1 MIFELR
7 QEFYIQPMNK
17 IYLEMAAMYLFW
29 LFAMF
34 IIRGKARRVTAI
46 VFAALSVLLI
56 LLLTVYRGSGSVT
69 KQISLIPFI
78 TFTYATVEN
87 EMYRMLFMNV
97 ALFIPFGLSL
107 PFALPDKLRHKY
119 IFTVIS
125 GVLISVAVEASQ
137 FIFGLGRCETDDALM
152 NTLGVI
158 IGGTAF
164 LVHCG
169 VLRLKDLINT
179 KRQRGN
185 KE

>member
-1 MIFELR
+1 MFQLR
-7 QEFYIQPMNK
+7 QEFYVQPMNK
-17 IYLEMAAMYLFW
+17 IYLEVAAMYLFW
-29 LFAMF
+29 LLAMF
-34 IIRGKARRVTAI
+34 IIRGKVRRVTAI
-46 VFAALSVLLI
+46 VFSALSVLLI
-56 LLLTVYRGSGSVT
+56 LLLTVYRGSGSGT
-69 KQISLIPFI
+69 KEINLIPFI

-119 IFTVIS
+119 LFTVIS
-125 GVLISVAVEASQ
+125 GALISVAVEASQ
-137 FIFGLGRCETDDALM
+137 YFFNLGRCETDDVLM

-164 LVHCG
+164 LINCG
-169 VLRLKDLINT
+169 VSRLTGFINT